1 MAGLPGYGLAD
12 SRVKENQMPELSVDL
27 LGMVFAAFLT
37 IMVLS
42 YMIGDNVLFRV
53 ATYLF
58 VGVAS
63 GYAGSVAYQN
73 VIRPA
78 LIDPILQDG
87 PLSIFRPEAIP
98 VFLIPWFLSVL
109 LLLKI
114 SPRLARYGSF
124 PIALLVGVGAAVIV
138 GGGITG
144 TLIPQ
149 SIAAAEGLD
158 PQIAFPAAGEELFI
172 WLERLFGA
180 LILLLATISTLFY
193 FRFAARR
200 EITGQA
206 RRSRIASILAY
217 IGQIFIAVTFGVM
230 YAGTITASMLIL
242 TQRFQFLREVLQAI
256 LGGA

>member
-1 MAGLPGYGLAD
+1 MSEFSFDLIGMLFGAG
-12 SRVKENQMPELSVDL
+12 
-27 LGMVFAAFLT
+27 LT

-63 GYAGSVAYQN
+63 GYAGSIAYQN

-78 LIDPILQDG
+78 LIDPVLQNTLG
-87 PLSIFRPEAIP
+87 SIFKREAILT
-98 VFLIPWFLSVL
+98 FLIPWFLTVL

-149 SIAAAEGLD
+149 SQAAAEVLN
-158 PQIAFPAAGEELFI
+158 PQNFSGQGEDILI
-172 WLERLFGA
+172 WLEELITA
-180 LILLLATISTLFY
+180 LVLLLATISTLIY

-206 RRSRIASILAY
+206 QRSRVTAILAY
-217 IGQIFIAVTFGVM
+217 IGRIFIAITFGVM
-230 YAGTITASMLIL
+230 YAGTLTASMLIL
-242 TQRFQFLREVLQAI
+242 TQRFQFLRQVIQRI
-256 LGGA
+256 MGGA

>member
-1 MAGLPGYGLAD
+1 
-12 SRVKENQMPELSVDL
+12 MPELSFDL
-27 LGMVFAAFLT
+27 LGMVFAAVLT

-42 YMIGDNVLFRV
+42 YIIGDNVLFRI

-63 GYAGSVAYQN
+63 GYAGSIAFQN

-78 LIDPILQDG
+78 LIDPVLQNG
-87 PLSIFRPEAIP
+87 PLSIFQPAAIP
-98 VFLIPWFLSVL
+98 IFLIPWFLTVL
-109 LLLKI
+109 LLLKL

-149 SIAAAEGLD
+149 SQAAAEVLD
-158 PQIAFPAAGEELFI
+158 QQIIFHAEGEAIDI
-172 WLERLFGA
+172 WFERLIGA
-180 LILLLATISTLFY
+180 ILLLLATISTLIY
-193 FRFAARR
+193 FRFTARR

-206 RRSRIASILAY
+206 RRSKLTAILAY
-217 IGQIFIAVTFGVM
+217 IGQIFIAITFGVM
-230 YAGTITASMLIL
+230 YAGTLTASMLIL
-242 TQRFQFLREVLQAI
+242 TQRFQFLRQVLQAI
-256 LGGA
+256 VGGA

>member
-1 MAGLPGYGLAD
+1 
-12 SRVKENQMPELSVDL
+12 MPEFSFDL
-27 LGMVFAAFLT
+27 LGMLFGSMLT

-42 YMIGDNVLFRV
+42 YIIGDNVLFRT

-63 GYAGSVAYQN
+63 GYAGAIAYQN

-78 LIDPILQDG
+78 LIDPVIQNG
-87 PLSIFRPEAIP
+87 PASIFRPEAIP
-98 VFLIPWFLSVL
+98 IFLIPWFLTVL
-109 LLLKI
+109 LLLKL

-149 SIAAAEGLD
+149 SQASMNLLNPE
-158 PQIAFPAAGEELFI
+158 IAFPETGESLGV
-172 WLERLFGA
+172 WLEDLFGA
-180 LILLLATISTLFY
+180 LLMLVATISTLIY

-200 EITGQA
+200 EVTGQA
-206 RRSRIASILAY
+206 RRSKLTEVLAY
-217 IGQIFIAVTFGVM
+217 IGRIFIAVTFGVM
-230 YAGTITASMLIL
+230 YAGTLTASMLIL
-242 TQRFQFLREVLQAI
+242 TDRFEYIGQALRAI
-256 LGGA
+256 FGGV

>member
-1 MAGLPGYGLAD
+1 
-12 SRVKENQMPELSVDL
+12 MPEFSLDL
-27 LGMVFAAFLT
+27 LGMIFAAILT

-42 YMIGDNVLFRV
+42 YIIGDNVLFRV

-63 GYAGSVAYQN
+63 GYAGSIAYQN

-78 LIDPILQDG
+78 LIDPVIQNG
-87 PLSIFRPEAIP
+87 PASIFRPDAI
-98 VFLIPWFLSVL
+98 VIFLIPWFLTVL
-109 LLLKI
+109 LLLKLT
-114 SPRLARYGSF
+114 PRLARYGSF

-149 SIAAAEGLD
+149 SVAAANVLD
-158 PQIAFPAAGEELFI
+158 QEIVFPASGEDIFI
-172 WLERLFGA
+172 WLERLVGA
-180 LILLLATISTLFY
+180 FILLLATISTLIY

-200 EITGQA
+200 EVTGQA
-206 RRSRIASILAY
+206 RRSKVTAVLAY
-217 IGQIFIAVTFGVM
+217 IGRVFIAVTFGVM
-230 YAGTITASMLIL
+230 YAGTLTASMLIL
-242 TQRFQFLREVLQAI
+242 TQRFEFLRQVLQTL

>member
-1 MAGLPGYGLAD
+1 MAEF
-12 SRVKENQMPELSVDL
+12 SFDL
-27 LGMVFAAFLT
+27 IGMLFAAILT
-37 IMVLS
+37 LMVLS

-63 GYAGSVAYQN
+63 GYAGSIAYQN

-78 LIDPILQDG
+78 LIDPVIQNG
-87 PLSIFRPEAIP
+87 PASIFKPEAIP
-98 VFLIPWFLSVL
+98 VFLIPWFLTVL

-149 SIAAAEGLD
+149 SQAAAEVLN
-158 PQIAFPAAGEELFI
+158 PQNVLPDQGEDILI
-172 WLERLFGA
+172 WLEDLITA
-180 LILLLATISTLFY
+180 LVLLLATISTLIY

-200 EITGQA
+200 VVTGQA
-206 RRSRIASILAY
+206 QRSRLTAILAY
-217 IGQIFIAVTFGVM
+217 IGRIFIAVTFGVM

-242 TQRFQFLREVLQAI
+242 TQRFQFLRQVIQLI
-256 LGGA
+256 VGGA

>member
-1 MAGLPGYGLAD
+1 MAEF
-12 SRVKENQMPELSVDL
+12 SFDL
-27 LGMVFAAFLT
+27 IGMLFAAILT
-37 IMVLS
+37 LMVLS

-63 GYAGSVAYQN
+63 GYAGSIAYQN

-78 LIDPILQDG
+78 LIDPVIQNG
-87 PLSIFRPEAIP
+87 PASIFKPEAIP
-98 VFLIPWFLSVL
+98 IFLIPWFLTVL

-149 SIAAAEGLD
+149 SQAAAEVLN
-158 PQIAFPAAGEELFI
+158 PQNVLPDQGEDILI
-172 WLERLFGA
+172 WLEDLITA
-180 LILLLATISTLFY
+180 LVLLLATISTLIY

-200 EITGQA
+200 VVTGQA
-206 RRSRIASILAY
+206 QRSRLTAILAY
-217 IGQIFIAVTFGVM
+217 IGRIFIAVTFGVM

-242 TQRFQFLREVLQAI
+242 TQRFQFLRQVIQLI
-256 LGGA
+256 VGGA

>member
-1 MAGLPGYGLAD
+1 
-12 SRVKENQMPELSVDL
+12 MPELSFDL
-27 LGMVFAAFLT
+27 LGMVLAAVLT

-42 YMIGDNVLFRV
+42 YIIGDNVLFRI

-63 GYAGSVAYQN
+63 GYAGSIAYQN

-78 LIDPILQDG
+78 LIDPVLQDG
-87 PLSIFRPEAIP
+87 PSIFLQPATIP
-98 VFLIPWFLSVL
+98 VFLIPWFLTVL
-109 LLLKI
+109 LLFKL

-149 SIAAAEGLD
+149 SRDAALVLD
-158 PQIAFPAAGEELFI
+158 RQIIIPAAGEDIGI
-172 WLERLFGA
+172 WLETLFGA
-180 LILLLATISTLFY
+180 FILLLATISTLIY

-206 RRSRIASILAY
+206 RRSKLTAIMAY
-217 IGQIFIAVTFGVM
+217 IGQVFIAITFGVM
-230 YAGTITASMLIL
+230 YAGTLTASMLIL
-242 TQRFQFLREVLQAI
+242 TQRFQFLRQVLQAI

>member
-1 MAGLPGYGLAD
+1 
-12 SRVKENQMPELSVDL
+12 MPEFSFDL
-27 LGMVFAAFLT
+27 IGMLFAAALT
-37 IMVLS
+37 VMVLS
-42 YMIGDNVLFRV
+42 YAIGDNVLFRV

-63 GYAGSVAYQN
+63 GYAGSIAYQN

-78 LIDPILQDG
+78 LIDPVIQQG
-87 PLSIFRPEAIP
+87 PGMIFRPEEIP
-98 VFLIPWFLSVL
+98 FFLIPWLLTVL
-109 LLLKI
+109 LLFKV

-149 SIAAAEGLD
+149 TIAAANAFNQ
-158 PQIAFPAAGEELFI
+158 QIVFPAPGEDIFV
-172 WLERLFGA
+172 WFERLIGA
-180 LILLLATISTLFY
+180 MVLLLATISTLIY

-206 RRSRIASILAY
+206 ERSRVAAVLAY
-217 IGQIFIAVTFGVM
+217 IGRIFIAVTFGVM
-230 YAGTITASMLIL
+230 YAGTLTASMLIL
-242 TQRFQFLREVLQAI
+242 IQRFEFLRQVFQRLI
-256 LGGA
+256 GGA

>member
-1 MAGLPGYGLAD
+1 MAEF
-12 SRVKENQMPELSVDL
+12 SFDL
-27 LGMVFAAFLT
+27 LGMFFAALLT

-42 YMIGDNVLFRV
+42 YIIGDNVLFRT

-63 GYAGSVAYQN
+63 GYAGSIAYQN

-78 LIDPILQDG
+78 LIDPVIQNG
-87 PLSIFRPEAIP
+87 PANIFRPDAIP
-98 VFLIPWFLSVL
+98 IFLIPWLLTVVL
-109 LLLKI
+109 LLKV

-149 SIAAAEGLD
+149 SYAAADVLSQES
-158 PQIAFPAAGEELFI
+158 IFPSAGEEPFV
-172 WLERLFGA
+172 WLENLIGA
-180 LILLLATISTLFY
+180 LILLLATISTLIY

-206 RRSRIASILAY
+206 QRSRITAVLAY
-217 IGQIFIAVTFGVM
+217 IGRIFIAITFGVM
-230 YAGTITASMLIL
+230 YAGTLTASMLIL
-242 TQRFQFLREVLQAI
+242 TQRFQFLRQVLQLLI
-256 LGGA
+256 GGV

>member
-1 MAGLPGYGLAD
+1 M
-12 SRVKENQMPELSVDL
+12 SEFSFDL
-27 LGMVFAAFLT
+27 IGMLFAAVLT
-37 IMVLS
+37 IMILS

-63 GYAGSVAYQN
+63 GYAGSIAYQN

-78 LIDPILQDG
+78 LIDPVIQND
-87 PLSIFRPEAIP
+87 PASIFKPEAIP
-98 VFLIPWFLSVL
+98 IFLIPWFLTVL

-114 SPRLARYGSF
+114 SPQLARYGSF

-149 SIAAAEGLD
+149 SQAAAEVLN
-158 PQIAFPAAGEELFI
+158 PQNVLPDQGEDILI
-172 WLERLFGA
+172 WLEDLITA
-180 LILLLATISTLFY
+180 LVLLLATISTLIY

-206 RRSRIASILAY
+206 QRSRVTAILAY
-217 IGQIFIAVTFGVM
+217 IGRIFIAITFGVM
-230 YAGTITASMLIL
+230 YAGTLTASMLIL
-242 TQRFQFLREVLQAI
+242 TQRFQFLRQVIQRI
-256 LGGA
+256 IGGA

>member
-1 MAGLPGYGLAD
+1 MVQRPGYGVD
-12 SRVKENQMPELSVDL
+12 VNQVEEMRMPEFSVDL
-27 LGMVFAAFLT
+27 IGMFFAAVLT

-63 GYAGSVAYQN
+63 GYAGSIAYQN

-78 LIDPILQDG
+78 LIDPVIQNG
-87 PLSIFRPEAIP
+87 PGSIFKPEAIP
-98 VFLIPWFLSVL
+98 IFLIPWFLTVL

-149 SIAAAEGLD
+149 SLAAANVLNQEIINPIGKD
-158 PQIAFPAAGEELFI
+158 IFI
-172 WLERLFGA
+172 WIEDMITA
-180 LILLLATISTLFY
+180 LVLLLATISTLIY

-200 EITGQA
+200 EVTGQA
-206 RRSRIASILAY
+206 QRSRVTAILAY
-217 IGQIFIAVTFGVM
+217 IGRIFIAVTFGVM
-230 YAGTITASMLIL
+230 YAGTLTASMLIL
-242 TQRFQFLREVLQAI
+242 TQRFQFLRQVIQQI
-256 LGGA
+256 VGGA

>member
-1 MAGLPGYGLAD
+1 MAEF
-12 SRVKENQMPELSVDL
+12 SFDL
-27 LGMVFAAFLT
+27 LGMFFAALLT

-42 YMIGDNVLFRV
+42 YIIGDNVLFRT

-63 GYAGSVAYQN
+63 GYAGSIAYQN

-78 LIDPILQDG
+78 LIDPVIQNG
-87 PLSIFRPEAIP
+87 PASIFRPDAILI
-98 VFLIPWFLSVL
+98 FLIPWLLTVVL
-109 LLLKI
+109 LLKV

-149 SIAAAEGLD
+149 SYAAADALSQES
-158 PQIAFPAAGEELFI
+158 IFPSAGEEPFV
-172 WLERLFGA
+172 WLENLIGA
-180 LILLLATISTLFY
+180 LILLLATISTLIY

-206 RRSRIASILAY
+206 QRSRITAVLAY
-217 IGQIFIAVTFGVM
+217 IGRIFIAITFGVM
-230 YAGTITASMLIL
+230 YAGTLTASMLIL
-242 TQRFQFLREVLQAI
+242 TQRFQFLRQVLQLLI
-256 LGGA
+256 GGV

>member
-1 MAGLPGYGLAD
+1 
-12 SRVKENQMPELSVDL
+12 MPEFSFDL
-27 LGMVFAAFLT
+27 LGMLFAAMLT

-42 YMIGDNVLFRV
+42 YMVGDNVLFRV

-63 GYAGSVAYQN
+63 GYAGAIAYQN

-78 LIDPILQDG
+78 LIDPVIQDG
-87 PLSIFRPEAIP
+87 PASIFRPEAIP
-98 VFLIPWFLSVL
+98 LFLIPWFLTVL

-149 SIAAAEGLD
+149 SLAAANVLNQQVAL
-158 PQIAFPAAGEELFI
+158 PSAGEDIFV
-172 WLERLFGA
+172 WFERLIGA
-180 LILLLATISTLFY
+180 LVLLLATISTLIY

-206 RRSRIASILAY
+206 QRSRWTAILAY
-217 IGQIFIAVTFGVM
+217 IGRVFIAVTFGVM
-230 YAGTITASMLIL
+230 YAGTLTASMLIL
-242 TQRFQFLREVLQAI
+242 TQRFQFLRQVLQLL